1 MLHNKKKK
9 FSCLI
14 LVMAMIFTS
23 LTGCAAKGEK
33 YDVVVV
39 GAGAAGLAA
48 AIEAAN
54 GGAKVAVIE
63 KMPMAG
69 GSTILS
75 AGIVYATGS
84 ELQQKAGVQDSV
96 DDLVNY
102 WSERAE
108 GKADETLLRTVAEK
122 SGDTINWLVND
133 IGVEFGDPVPAGT
146 SPVLRAHMA
155 VDGGNGIIAPM
166 KKYAEGKGV
175 QFFFETTATE
185 LITSKKG
192 EVTGVKAVDKD
203 DKKLTFNANS
213 VILATGGFDR
223 NEELMKKYAAEAVG
237 ESTYVAV
244 GNVGDGLKMAEK
256 VNASIVGNGSVIGFK
271 AVEGELNLESEISSL
286 MWSPYLLVN
295 KEGERFVNESS
306 DYPII
311 HEALLKQTDLRALLI
326 FDATTYNPLLDQAVE
341 KGEAYAADSL
351 EELADLSGVNKDK
364 LLETVKDYNQM
375 IATGEDTSFG
385 KVLTGHTP
393 IETPKYYGVKI
404 IAASIGTM
412 TGIQTDTS
420 AHVLDLNGNVIPNL
434 YAAGEVANGAFF
446 YKVYPASGTSIQMS
460 LSLGRIAGEN
470 ASKGAEK

>member
-9 FSCLI
+9 YSCLLLI
-14 LVMAMIFTS
+14 MAMIITS

-48 AIEAAN
+48 AIEAVE

-63 KMPMAG
+63 KMPMVG

-102 WSERAE
+102 WSDRAE
-108 GKADETLLRTVAEK
+108 GKADEALLRTVAEK
-122 SGDTINWLVND
+122 SGDTINWLVNE
-133 IGVEFGDPVPAGT
+133 IGVKFGDPVPAGT
-146 SPVLRAHMA
+146 SPVLRALMA
-155 VDGGNGIIAPM
+155 TDGGNGIIAPM
-166 KKYAEGKGV
+166 KKYAESKGV
-175 QFFFETTATE
+175 KFFFETTASE
-185 LITSKKG
+185 LITNKKG

-223 NEELMKKYAAEAVG
+223 NDELMKKYAAEAVG

-244 GNVGDGLKMAEK
+244 GNTGDGLKMAEK

-286 MWSPYLLVN
+286 IWSPFLLVN

-306 DYPII
+306 DYPIV
-311 HEALLKQTDLRALLI
+311 HEALLKQSDLRALLI

-341 KGEAYAADSL
+341 KGEAFVADSL

-364 LLETVKDYNQM
+364 LLETVKGYNQM
-375 IATGEDTSFG
+375 IVNGEDTSFG
-385 KVLTGHTP
+385 KALTGHTP

-412 TGIQTDTS
+412 TGIQIDTS
-420 AHVLDLNGNVIPNL
+420 AHVLDLNGKVIPNL

-470 ASKGAEK
+470 ASKSITK

>member
-1 MLHNKKKK
+1 MIRNIKRRYL
-9 FSCLI
+9 SILLI
-14 LVMAMIFTS
+14 TAVIAASFG
-23 LTGCAAKGEK
+23 GCAAGGKN
-33 YDVVVV
+33 YDVVVI

-48 AIEAAN
+48 AIEAADA
-54 GGAKVAVIE
+54 GAKVAVIE

-84 ELQQKAGVQDSV
+84 DIQQTAGVQDSV
-96 DDLVNY
+96 DELVAY

-108 GKADETLLRTVAEK
+108 GKADEALLRTVAEK
-122 SGDTINWLVND
+122 SGDTINWLASE
-133 IGVEFGDPVPAGT
+133 IGVQFGDPFPAGT

-155 VDGGNGIIAPM
+155 VGGGNGIIAPM
-166 KKYAEGKGV
+166 KKYAEGKNV
-175 QFFFETTATE
+175 EFFFETTATE
-185 LITSKKG
+185 LITNKKG

-203 DKKLTFNANS
+203 DKTLTFKGKA

-223 NEELMKKYAAEAVG
+223 NEELMQKYAAEAVG

-244 GNVGDGLKMAEK
+244 GNTGDGLLMAEK
-256 VNASIVGNGSVIGFK
+256 VNAGIAGNGSVIGFK

-286 MWSPYLLVN
+286 MWSPFLLVN
-295 KEGERFVNESS
+295 KEGKRFVNEAS

-351 EELADLSGVNKDK
+351 EELAQLSGINEEAF
-364 LLETVKDYNQM
+364 LETVREYNQM
-375 IATGEDTSFG
+375 IDNTEDTLFG
-385 KVLTGHTP
+385 KELTGQTR

-412 TGIQTDTS
+412 TGIQINTE
-420 AHVLDLNGNVIPNL
+420 AQVLDNTGKIIPNL
-434 YAAGEVANGAFF
+434 YAAGEVANGSFF

-460 LSLGRIAGEN
+460 LSLGRIAGVN
-470 ASKGAEK
+470 ASESIEK

>member
-1 MLHNKKKK
+1 
-9 FSCLI
+9 
-14 LVMAMIFTS
+14 MIF
-23 LTGCAAKGEK
+23 LLGFCFCFM
-33 YDVVVV
+33 DVKSHS
-39 GAGAAGLAA
+39 LAA
-48 AIEAAN
+48 AIEAAD

-84 ELQQKAGVQDSV
+84 EIQQKAGVQDSV

-108 GKADETLLRTVAEK
+108 GKADEALLRTVAEK
-122 SGDTINWLVND
+122 SGDTINWLVNE
-133 IGVEFGDPVPAGT
+133 IGVNFNDPVPAGT
-146 SPVLRAHMA
+146 SPVLRALMA
-155 VDGGNGIIAPM
+155 ADGGNGIIAPM
-166 KKYAEGKGV
+166 KKYAESKGV
-175 QFFFETTATE
+175 QFFFETTASE
-185 LITSKKG
+185 LITNKKG
-192 EVTGVKAVDKD
+192 EVTGVKAVGKD

-223 NEELMKKYAAEAVG
+223 NDELMQKYAAEAVG

-244 GNVGDGLKMAEK
+244 GNTGDGLKMAEK

-286 MWSPYLLVN
+286 IWSPYLLVN
-295 KEGERFVNESS
+295 KEGERFVIESA

-311 HEALLKQTDLRALLI
+311 HEALLKQSDLRALLI
-326 FDATTYNPLLDQAVE
+326 FDAATYNPLLDQAVE
-341 KGEAYAADSL
+341 KGEAYVADSL
-351 EELADLSGVNKDK
+351 EELAELSGVNKDK
-364 LLETVKDYNQM
+364 LIGTVQEYNQM
-375 IATGEDTSFG
+375 IVNGEDTSYG

-412 TGIQTDTS
+412 TGIQIDTS
-420 AHVLDLNGNVIPNL
+420 AHVLDLNGKVIPNL

-470 ASKGAEK
+470 ASKSIEK

>member
-1 MLHNKKKK
+1 MLHIRKKR
-9 FSCLI
+9 FLCI
-14 LVMAMIFTS
+14 LLAVAMIAVSFS
-23 LTGCAAKGEK
+23 GCAKKGEN

-48 AIEAAN
+48 AIEAADA
-54 GGAKVAVIE
+54 GAKVAVIE
-63 KMPMAG
+63 KMPMVG

-84 ELQQKAGVQDSV
+84 DIQQQAGVQDSV
-96 DDLVNY
+96 DDLVAY

-108 GKADETLLRTVAEK
+108 GKANEALLRTVAEK

-133 IGVEFGDPVPAGT
+133 IGVKFASPFPAGT
-146 SPVLRAHMA
+146 SPVLRGHMA
-155 VDGGNGIIAPM
+155 DGGGNGIIAPM
-166 KKYAEGKGV
+166 KTYADSKNVE
-175 QFFFETTATE
+175 FILETTATE
-185 LITSKKG
+185 LITNKKG

-203 DKKLTFNANS
+203 DKKLTFNAKA

-223 NEELMKKYAAEAVG
+223 NEELMQKYASEAVG

-244 GNVGDGLKMAEK
+244 GNAGDGLTMAEK
-256 VNASIVGNGSVIGFK
+256 INAGIVGNGSVIGFK

-341 KGEAYAADSL
+341 KGEAYVADSL
-351 EELADLSGVNKDK
+351 EELAQLSGVNKDAF
-364 LLETVKDYNQM
+364 LETVQEYNQM
-375 IATGEDTSFG
+375 IDNEEDTLFG
-385 KVLTGHTP
+385 KALTGFTR

-412 TGIQTDTS
+412 TGIQIDTD
-420 AHVLDLNGNVIPNL
+420 AHVLDNSGNIIPNL
-434 YAAGEVANGAFF
+434 YAAGEVANGEFF

-460 LSLGRIAGEN
+460 LSLGRIAGVN
-470 ASKGAEK
+470 ASNSTEK

>member
-9 FSCLI
+9 YSCLLLI
-14 LVMAMIFTS
+14 MAMIITS

-48 AIEAAN
+48 AIEAVE

-63 KMPMAG
+63 KMPMVG

-108 GKADETLLRTVAEK
+108 GKADEALLRTVAEK
-122 SGDTINWLVND
+122 SGDTINWLVNE
-133 IGVEFGDPVPAGT
+133 IGVKFGDPVPAGT
-146 SPVLRAHMA
+146 SPVLRALMA
-155 VDGGNGIIAPM
+155 TDGGNGIIAPM
-166 KKYAEGKGV
+166 KKYAESKGV
-175 QFFFETTATE
+175 KFFFETTASE
-185 LITSKKG
+185 LITNKKG

-223 NEELMKKYAAEAVG
+223 NDELMKKYAAEAVG

-244 GNVGDGLKMAEK
+244 GNTGDGLKMAEK

-286 MWSPYLLVN
+286 IWSPFLLVN

-306 DYPII
+306 DYPIV
-311 HEALLKQTDLRALLI
+311 HEALLKQSDLRALLI

-341 KGEAYAADSL
+341 KGEAFVADSL

-364 LLETVKDYNQM
+364 LLETVKGYNQM
-375 IATGEDTSFG
+375 IVNGEDTSFG
-385 KVLTGHTP
+385 KALTGHTP

-412 TGIQTDTS
+412 TGIQIDTS
-420 AHVLDLNGNVIPNL
+420 AHVLDLNGKVIPNL

-470 ASKGAEK
+470 ASKSIAK